1 MARKKQR
8 KKSWL
13 RMLVL
18 FLVTPL
24 AVWLIAFLIWF
35 YWYDLGRL
43 FTKDESRRVTPKRQ
57 IDKDERRERAPSP
70 QPREKLFDE
79 DRKKLDDILKRRN

>member
-1 MARKKQR
+1 
-8 KKSWL
+8 
-13 RMLVL
+13 MLVL

>member
-1 MARKKQR
+1 
-8 KKSWL
+8 
-13 RMLVL
+13 MLAL

-43 FTKDESRRVTPKRQ
+43 FTQDESRRATPKPARQ
-57 IDKDERRERAPSP
+57 IDKDEQRGRARSP

-79 DRKKLDDILKRRN
+79 DRKKLEDILKRRN

>member
-1 MARKKQR
+1 MARKKRR

-13 RMLVL
+13 RTLVL

-57 IDKDERRERAPSP
+57 IDKDELRERAPSP

-79 DRKKLDDILKRRN
+79 DRKKLEDILKRRN